1 MAENDRR
8 LGPGSA
14 ENLSAREL
22 IEIRDPEIDTALV
35 MEQVQEHVQRRRAE
49 LGEVN
54 QDFPVFGAAAMPARP
69 DDVPIDANLY
79 HYLELANKSYN
90 QFETGAD
97 VRLSPATRLP
107 LLGRIWSLIR
117 RQAHE
122 LVLFYVNRNIEHQV
136 AVNQQMVSVL
146 NLLTA
151 SLQEQQRLAHDLKAE
166 IAELRSGQ
174 DG

>member
-1 MAENDRR
+1 MVEMNMHSSPD
-8 LGPGSA
+8 SDDD
-14 ENLSAREL
+14 L
-22 IEIRDPEIDTALV
+22 IEILDPEIDAARV
-35 MEQVQEHVQRRRAE
+35 MEQVRERVWQRRAE
-49 LGEVN
+49 MGRPRS
-54 QDFPVFGAAAMPARP
+54 DFPVFGAAAMPARP
-69 DDVPIDANLY
+69 DESQVDANLY
-79 HYLELANKSYN
+79 HYLSLANKSYN

-97 VRLSPATRLP
+97 VQLSPAARLP
-107 LLGRIWSLIR
+107 LLGRFWSLIR

-136 AVNQQMVSVL
+136 AVNHQMVSVL

-151 SLQEQQRLAHDLKAE
+151 SLQEQQRLIHELKAE